1 MVRCTDVLTNSQRDA
16 IRPGLPVVVLSA
28 ICGIEDQVIAIL
40 ALYCHRIEGPGAGAK
55 LLKGV
60 GDA

>member
-1 MVRCTDVLTNSQRDA
+1 MS
-16 IRPGLPVVVLSA
+16 PGLPVVVLSA
-28 ICGIEDQVIAIL
+28 ICGIEDQIIAML
-40 ALYCHRIEGPGAGAK
+40 ALYCHRIERPCGGAK